1 MFTTSDDVPPVV
13 TCAVGNTV
21 PVLRGLCVHE
31 ALAVIENAISDA
43 LNGVETPP
51 FIKDDGPSDS
61 DEDMADD
68 SWLNNCDT
76 FDAFDDDIEN
86 FVSINHLDL
95 RDKLR
100 RDLLAV
106 KTSGFK
112 VGYLGHLDGCITI
125 SLATRIARLGISE
138 EAMKVWS
145 VSPSEY
151 LVLLIRYNRAYQ
163 TLEELFGNWDMV
175 NSLVH
180 MRIGLCDSYKPSISA
195 VLEAFQGKGA
205 AAMDVGPKTPALNQL
220 FIGAQ
225 LDKLL
230 NERFLAIVKFR
241 LQYGLSWTGAEHL
254 SHASQGKRLNTDDVN
269 NPQYLVSDT
278 WATPPPPYLAS
289 DHMADS
295 GLALHKISLPLLA
308 FQFALRHFVRCTEF
322 CLICHCKKYGDYE
335 ALRPYVC
342 SNGLCLYQY
351 IAFGMGPSLEY
362 EILFQPYVVDLL
374 VSLAYARARAGLLE
388 DFPTGLGLQVPNP
401 TATASNSIVQQPQT
415 LTASGSYEAILNP
428 DKMELSAMDLT
439 GLRVGD
445 WICIMDIGTRKLE
458 WHCRVQRF
466 GKYTQYAAL
475 SDPICRG
482 TQLSNEQIKLN
493 FNGNMQ
499 PLHVTCNLYNMDFD
513 EMPLAIKRSSIM
525 KLLDT
530 VPSIDTTTQYLKE
543 GGADKKLSSWGGI
556 TPPALD
562 LLRWIVASNRSCIIQ
577 DNLEPQHLVSGMNNY
592 IQFRLVQGAPDKE
605 QRFLHAINEHGMK
618 KKPKYP
624 TIFGWHGSPVYNWH
638 SILREGFHYKQVS
651 NGRACGDG
659 VYMSRDFMVSL
670 GYCGQVYHDNSEWPQ
685 SKLKITTVISLNEI
699 VNATGQFR
707 CTKPSYVVQQL
718 DWIQPRYLFV
728 GTSMALELEA
738 PATVAT
744 ASSAWLQNAHA
755 QTQVPVPIYEQDP
768 AFLVKGPERHAT
780 RIPLS
785 AFSSQRRR
793 LLAASTTTGGKKASK
808 NARKVTLTNPEEP
821 GSPSN
826 EDDLAE
832 VASIMTAVEDLN
844 LLLSDDDEVIVSPRK
859 KPRKGHDSGETH
871 ADCGAP
877 KTDFV
882 PGILSEESLPL
893 LDPPQYATSRAT
905 MALQKHLRATLK
917 VQEKEPSHELGW
929 YIDPNLIKNVYQWI
943 VELHTFD
950 PALPLAQD
958 LKKASLQSVILELR
972 FPPEFPMDPPF
983 VRVIRPRFVEFARGG
998 GGHVTQ
1004 GGALCME
1011 LLTNS
1016 GWSVVT
1022 SIESLLLQVRLALS
1036 STDPRP
1042 GRLVSYGRNQDY
1054 KIGDAV
1060 SSYVRACKAHGWAVP
1075 KGLERI
1081 SW

>member
-1 MFTTSDDVPPVV
+1 MFTTSDDVPSVI
-13 TCAVGNTV
+13 TRAVGNIV
-21 PVLRGLCVHE
+21 SALKGLCVHE
-31 ALAVIENAISDA
+31 ALAIIENAISDA
-43 LNGVETPP
+43 LNGVETPA

-61 DEDMADD
+61 DEDVVDE
-68 SWLNNCDT
+68 SWLDDCDD
-76 FDAFDDDIEN
+76 FDAFDDCVEN
-86 FVSINHLDL
+86 SVAIHHSDL
-95 RDKLR
+95 RGKLR
-100 RDLLAV
+100 RDLRAV
-106 KTSGFK
+106 KSAGFK

-125 SLATRIARLGISE
+125 SIATRIARLGISE

-180 MRIGLCDSYKPSISA
+180 MRIGLCDSHKPSLSA
-195 VLEAFQGKGA
+195 TLEAFQGKGTV
-205 AAMDVGPKTPALNQL
+205 AMGPGPKAPALNQL

-241 LQYGLSWTGAEHL
+241 LEYGLSWTGAEHL
-254 SHASQGKRLNTDDVN
+254 SHDSQGKHLNPDDVHDSK
-269 NPQYLVSDT
+269 YLVADT
-278 WATPPPPYLAS
+278 WATPPPSYLAS
-289 DHMADS
+289 EHMADNS
-295 GLALHKISLPLLA
+295 LALPKISFPLLA
-308 FQFALRHFVRCTEF
+308 FQFALRHFARCTEF

-351 IAFGMGPSLEY
+351 ITFGMGPSLEY
-362 EILFQPYVVDLL
+362 EILFQLYVVDLL

-401 TATASNSIVQQPQT
+401 AATASNSIVP
-415 LTASGSYEAILNP
+415 ASGSYEAILDP
-428 DKMELSAMDLT
+428 DKMELSAMDMT

-445 WICIMDIGTRKLE
+445 WICIMNIRARKLE
-458 WHCRVQRF
+458 WHCRVQCVGR
-466 GKYTQYAAL
+466 YAEYAAL

-482 TQLSNEQIKLN
+482 TQLSNESIKLN
-493 FNGNMQ
+493 FNGNMK
-499 PLHVTCNLYNMDFD
+499 PLHVTCSLYNMDFD
-513 EMPLAIKRSSIM
+513 EMSPAIKRSSIM

-530 VPSIDTTTQYLKE
+530 VPSIEAMTQYLKE
-543 GGADKKLSSWGGI
+543 DGADKKLTSWGGI

-577 DNLEPQHLVSGMNNY
+577 DNLEPQHLVSGMKDY
-592 IQFRLVQGAPDKE
+592 IQFRLVHGAPDKE
-605 QRFLHAINEHGMK
+605 QRFLHAINEHAMK
-618 KKPKYP
+618 KKSKYP

-638 SILREGFHYKQVS
+638 SILREGLHYRQVS

-659 VYMSRDFMVSL
+659 VYMAKDFMTSL
-670 GYCGQVYHDNSEWPQ
+670 GYCRQVYEDNSEWPQ
-685 SKLKITTVISLNEI
+685 SRLKMTTVISLNEI
-699 VNATGQFR
+699 VNATEQFQ
-707 CTKPSYVVQQL
+707 CTRPCYVVQQL

-728 GTSMALELEA
+728 GTSNALELEA
-738 PATVAT
+738 LATVAT
-744 ASSAWLQNAHA
+744 ASSAWLQNAHVK
-755 QTQVPVPIYEQDP
+755 TQVPVPIYEQDA
-768 AFLVKGPERHAT
+768 AFLVKGPDGHAT
-780 RIPLS
+780 HIPLS

-793 LLAASTTTGGKKASK
+793 LLAASATTSGKKASKKKASK
-808 NARKVTLTNPEEP
+808 NARKVVPVNPEEP
-821 GSPSN
+821 STTSN

-844 LLLSDDDEVIVSPRK
+844 ILFSDDEEVIVPPRK
-859 KPRKGHDSGETH
+859 KHDSGATH
-871 ADCGAP
+871 ADRSTP

-882 PGILSEESLPL
+882 PGTLSEGALPL

-905 MALQKHLRATLK
+905 MTLQKHLRATLK
-917 VQEKEPSHELGW
+917 VQEKESVHELGW

-943 VELHTFD
+943 IELHTFD

-958 LKKASLQSVILELR
+958 LKKASLQSVVLELR

-983 VRVIRPRFVEFARGG
+983 VRVIRPRFMEFAHGGG

-1016 GWSVVT
+1016 GWSAAI

-1060 SSYVRACKAHGWAVP
+1060 SSYVRACNAHGWAVP
-1075 KGLERI
+1075 NGLKRI